1 MHGRTTH
8 RFKKH
13 NVVYSS
19 IHCSH
24 PTHISYPPILYEH
37 GYVHVLPTCPI
48 WHMHKHGDAHMSDP
62 PVPTDRHA
70 HTRPIWHTRTNM
82 VIYTSYPPVPYIRH
96 AQTWWCTHVLSTCPI
111 WHTCTNMVMYPC
123 PTHLSHS
130 THMHKHGDVGMGS
143 GQRMQEWRGLRRQ
156 GDVGLWRS
164 SSQLLQQDGAARIFQ
179 RSVQR
184 LQFLQHVIQ
193 VEQALFHH
201 LGLSW
206 QRLKQTGNKK

>member
-1 MHGRTTH
+1 MLCTAAYTAVTQHT
-8 RFKKH
+8 F
-13 NVVYSS
+13 
-19 IHCSH
+19 
-24 PTHISYPPILYEH
+24 PTHLSCMNMVMYTSYPPVPFDTCTNMVMHTCLTHLSQLTDMHI
-37 GYVHVLPTCPI
+37 PTCPI
-48 WHMHKHGDAHMSDP
+48 WH
-62 PVPTDRHA
+62 TC
-70 HTRPIWHTRTNM
+70 TNM

-96 AQTWWCTHVLSTCPI
+96 AQTWWCTF